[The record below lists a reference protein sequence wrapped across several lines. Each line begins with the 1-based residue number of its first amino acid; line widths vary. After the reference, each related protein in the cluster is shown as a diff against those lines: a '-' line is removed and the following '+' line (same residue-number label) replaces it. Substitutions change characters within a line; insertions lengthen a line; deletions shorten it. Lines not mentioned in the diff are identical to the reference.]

1 MYFYIK
7 SEDDGSTKEITL
19 TLDNSSETKMYDSY
33 VWEYSLVY
41 GPYTKIAKGQ
51 QVSVEHNGTQAKFEL
66 EGDGKKLKIK
76 MDPAS
81 YSNRKKI
88 RVRCTA
94 HVVGSVAEYDDE
106 VLELGN
112 LPN

>member
-1 MYFYIK
+1 M
-7 SEDDGSTKEITL
+7 
-19 TLDNSSETKMYDSY
+19 DNSSETKKYDSY

-41 GPYTKIAKGQ
+41 DPYIEIAKGQ
-51 QVSVEHNGTQAKFEL
+51 QVSVEHNGTQAKFNL
-66 EGDGKKLKIK
+66 DGDGKKLKIE
-76 MDPAS
+76 MDSAS

-94 HVVGSVAEYDDE
+94 HVVGSVTDYDDE
-106 VLELGN
+106 VLELGK